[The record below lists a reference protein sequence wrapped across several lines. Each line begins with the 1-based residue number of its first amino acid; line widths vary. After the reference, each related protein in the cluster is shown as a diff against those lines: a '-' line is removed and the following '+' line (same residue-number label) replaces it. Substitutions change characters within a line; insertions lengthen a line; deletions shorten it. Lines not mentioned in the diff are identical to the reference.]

1 MLASFI
7 LAFIFTVGYLCGLLT
22 HYLWVEN
29 SKKKTKPLVEETKY
43 PQFEGS
49 DFKVK
54 FFMKNNTDITIQGM
68 TWDGILTIRKY
79 MDKIQGQRGVLNQ
92 NFQKPEANTL
102 RSQID
107 LDEVV
112 YIEYSKSIT

>member
-7 LAFIFTVGYLCGLLT
+7 MAFIFTVGFLCGLLV
-22 HYLWVEN
+22 HYLWIQ
-29 SKKKTKPLVEETKY
+29 KKAKPIVEETKY

-54 FFMKNNTDITIQGM
+54 FFLKNNTDITIQGM
-68 TWDGILTIRKY
+68 TWDGILTIRKC
-79 MDKIQGQRGVLNQ
+79 MDRVQGQRGVLNQ
-92 NFQKPEANTL
+92 NFQKPEASTL

-112 YIEYSKSIT
+112 YVEYSKSIN